1 MLGVALLVW
10 SLLLLLAHQ
19 FVKEGAFECGGG
31 AWSGLIGLVCAGA
44 IISIISVVVFNKRW
58 LIGLQNNSYLS
69 RPELKSVLDPRSS
82 KPLILVESRF

>member
-58 LIGLQNNSYLS
+58 LIGFQNN
-69 RPELKSVLDPRSS
+69 
-82 KPLILVESRF
+82 